1 MGHMWAYDV
10 AKHIAEAREWACRPQ
25 EFGADQA
32 RLLVEAEERWL
43 GVTTVSG
50 DLVHL
55 HAGHILKGVPTD
67 PVTETSA
74 QPSDMESLLGEVDL
88 LWQALDR
95 DRG

>member
-1 MGHMWAYDV
+1 ML
-10 AKHIAEAREWACRPQ
+10 PT
-25 EFGADQA
+25 A

-50 DLVHL
+50 DLVYL

-74 QPSDMESLLGEVDL
+74 QTSDMKLLLGEVDL
-88 LWQALDR
+88 LWQTLDKN
-95 DRG
+95 RG